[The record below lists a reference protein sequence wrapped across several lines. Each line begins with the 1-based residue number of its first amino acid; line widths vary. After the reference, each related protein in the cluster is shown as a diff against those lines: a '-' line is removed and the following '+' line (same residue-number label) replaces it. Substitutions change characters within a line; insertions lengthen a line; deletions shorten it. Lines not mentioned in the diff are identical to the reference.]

1 MKISYKIFWMV
12 LCLGFVTTA
21 IAQKPEKPNAAE
33 IYHSIQ
39 KLNFLG
45 SALYV
50 AAHPDDENTRL
61 IAYLANE
68 VKANTAYLSLTRGD
82 GGQNLVGPEIREL
95 LGVIRTQELLAAR
108 RTDGG
113 SQMFSRANDFGYSK
127 HPDETLK
134 IWNEKEVMADVI
146 WAIRKWQPDI
156 IVNRFDHR
164 TPGRTHGHHTASAM
178 LSEQAFNM
186 AGNRSVYP
194 EQLRWVGEWQP
205 RRQFFN
211 TSWWFYGSREN
222 FAKADKSK
230 MISVD
235 IGVYYPLL
243 GQSNTEIAAASRSMH
258 KSQGFGST
266 GTRGSQSEYLELI
279 NGDLPEDKENL
290 FDGINTTWTRVKGG
304 EEIGKILK
312 AVEDNYNFSDPAASV
327 PELVKAYKLI
337 KQLPDGYWKRVKQ
350 QEVEEVISSCMALYV
365 EVVADDYSA
374 TPGEDVELS
383 FEVINRSNIPAQ
395 LWKAYI
401 PGVRFDTT
409 LNLDLDDNQSYKF
422 YKKITIPKNIGTTIS
437 YWLNKK
443 WELGMYTV
451 EDQLQR
457 GLPETPRQI
466 KVMFTF
472 NIDGEG
478 MVLTKD
484 VVFKRNDP
492 VEAEVYRPFEITP
505 PIFTNLNEK
514 IYVYA
519 DGKPQEIEVLVKS
532 GKPNVSGTLELC
544 YSEGWKAEPA
554 NIDFELKRKGE
565 EQKFTF
571 TLYPPKEQSEDFIVP
586 LAKVDGKSYT
596 NELIV
601 IEYDHIPTQTVV
613 RDASAKV
620 VNIDLKKAGQRIGYI
635 MGAGD
640 DIPSSL
646 EQMGYQVTI
655 LEDKD
660 ITTGNLAAFDAVVMG
675 VRAYNT
681 IDRLK
686 FQQDKLMEYVK
697 NGGTMLVQYNTSH
710 RLKVPAAE
718 LGPYPLKL
726 SRDRVSVE
734 EAEVRFLK
742 PDHEVL
748 NWPNKITQKD
758 FEGWVQERG
767 LYFPN
772 EWDDQYEAILS
783 ANDPGEPA
791 RDGGLLVAKYGK
803 GHYIYSGYSWFRELP
818 AGVPGAY
825 RIFANL
831 VSIGKRP

>member
-1 MKISYKIFWMV
+1 M
-12 LCLGFVTTA
+12 CLGFLTTA
-21 IAQKPEKPNAAE
+21 VAQQPEKPNAAE

-108 RTDGG
+108 HTDGG

-178 LSEQAFNM
+178 LSERAFNM
-186 AGNRSVYP
+186 AGDRSVYP
-194 EQLRWVGEWQP
+194 EQLQWLDEWQP

-230 MISVD
+230 LMSVD

-290 FDGINTTWTRVKGG
+290 FDGINTTWTRVEGG
-304 EEIGKILK
+304 AAIGKILK
-312 AVEDNYNFSDPAASV
+312 AVEEQYNFSDPAASV
-327 PELVKAYKLI
+327 PELVKAYQLI
-337 KQLPDGYWKRVKQ
+337 KQLPEGYWKRVKQ
-350 QEVEEVISSCMALYV
+350 EEVEEVISHCMALYL

-374 TPGEDVELS
+374 TPGEEVELA
-383 FEVINRSNIPAQ
+383 FELINRSNISAQ
-395 LWKAYI
+395 LLEAKV
-401 PGVRFDTT
+401 PGVSFDTT
-409 LNLDLDDNQSYKF
+409 LSLDLEDNQSYKF
-422 YKKITIPKNIGTTIS
+422 YEKVTLPEDIGTTNS

-451 EDQLQR
+451 DDQLQR
-457 GLPETPRQI
+457 GLPETPRQLR
-466 KVMFTF
+466 VVFSL
-472 NIDGEG
+472 NILGED
-478 MVLTKD
+478 MTLTKD

-492 VEAEVYRPFEITP
+492 VDAEVYRPFEITP
-505 PIFTNLNEK
+505 PVFTNLNEK

-544 YSEGWKAEPA
+544 HSEGWKAEPA
-554 NIDFELKRKGE
+554 NINFELKRKGE

-596 NELIV
+596 NELII

-620 VNIDLKKAGQRIGYI
+620 VNIDLKKAGYRIGYI

-646 EQMGYQVTI
+646 EQMGYEVTI

-660 ITTGNLAAFDAVVMG
+660 ITTGNLATFDAVVMG

-686 FQQDKLMEYVK
+686 FQQSKLMDYVK
-697 NGGTMLVQYNTSH
+697 NGGTMLVQYNTSF
-710 RLKVPAAE
+710 RLKVPMNE
-718 LGPYPLKL
+718 LAPYPIKL

-742 PDHEVL
+742 PNHAVL

-783 ANDPGEPA
+783 ANDPGEPP
-791 RDGGLLVAKYGK
+791 RNGGLLVAQYGK
-803 GHYIYSGYSWFRELP
+803 GYYIYSGYSWFRELP

-831 VSIGKRP
+831 VSIGQRP

>member
-33 IYHSIQ
+33 IYHAIQ

-186 AGNRSVYP
+186 AGDRSVYP

-304 EEIGKILK
+304 EKIGKILK

-383 FEVINRSNIPAQ
+383 FEIINRSNIPAQ

-409 LNLDLDDNQSYKF
+409 LSLDLDNNQSYKF
-422 YKKITIPKNIGTTIS
+422 FKKVTLPNNIGKTNS

-451 EDQLQR
+451 EDQLLR
-457 GLPETPRQI
+457 GQPETPRQLS
-466 KVMFTF
+466 VMFTF

-492 VEAEVYRPFEITP
+492 VDAEVYRPFEITP

-532 GKPNVSGTLELC
+532 GKPNISGTLELC

-646 EQMGYQVTI
+646 EQMGYEVSI

-660 ITTGNLAAFDAVVMG
+660 ITTENLATFDAVVMG

-681 IDRLK
+681 VDRLK
-686 FQQDKLMEYVK
+686 FQQAKLMEYVK

-710 RLKVPAAE
+710 RLKVPSAE

>member
-1 MKISYKIFWMV
+1 
-12 LCLGFVTTA
+12 
-21 IAQKPEKPNAAE
+21 
-33 IYHSIQ
+33 
-39 KLNFLG
+39 
-45 SALYV
+45 
-50 AAHPDDENTRL
+50 
-61 IAYLANE
+61 
-68 VKANTAYLSLTRGD
+68 
-82 GGQNLVGPEIREL
+82 
-95 LGVIRTQELLAAR
+95 
-108 RTDGG
+108 
-113 SQMFSRANDFGYSK
+113 
-127 HPDETLK
+127 
-134 IWNEKEVMADVI
+134 
-146 WAIRKWQPDI
+146 
-156 IVNRFDHR
+156 
-164 TPGRTHGHHTASAM
+164 
-178 LSEQAFNM
+178 
-186 AGNRSVYP
+186 
-194 EQLRWVGEWQP
+194 
-205 RRQFFN
+205 
-211 TSWWFYGSREN
+211 
-222 FAKADKSK
+222 
-230 MISVD
+230 
-235 IGVYYPLL
+235 
-243 GQSNTEIAAASRSMH
+243 
-258 KSQGFGST
+258 
-266 GTRGSQSEYLELI
+266 
-279 NGDLPEDKENL
+279 
-290 FDGINTTWTRVKGG
+290 
-304 EEIGKILK
+304 
-312 AVEDNYNFSDPAASV
+312 
-327 PELVKAYKLI
+327 
-337 KQLPDGYWKRVKQ
+337 
-350 QEVEEVISSCMALYV
+350 
-365 EVVADDYSA
+365 
-374 TPGEDVELS
+374 
-383 FEVINRSNIPAQ
+383 
-395 LWKAYI
+395 
-401 PGVRFDTT
+401 
-409 LNLDLDDNQSYKF
+409 
-422 YKKITIPKNIGTTIS
+422 
-437 YWLNKK
+437 
-443 WELGMYTV
+443 
-451 EDQLQR
+451 
-457 GLPETPRQI
+457 
-466 KVMFTF
+466 
-472 NIDGEG
+472 
-478 MVLTKD
+478 
-484 VVFKRNDP
+484 
-492 VEAEVYRPFEITP
+492 
-505 PIFTNLNEK
+505 
-514 IYVYA
+514 
-519 DGKPQEIEVLVKS
+519 
-532 GKPNVSGTLELC
+532 LC
-544 YSEGWKAEPA
+544 YSKGWKAEPA

-803 GHYIYSGYSWFRELP
+803 GYYIYSGYSWFRELP

>member
-1 MKISYKIFWMV
+1 M
-12 LCLGFVTTA
+12 CLGFLTTA
-21 IAQKPEKPNAAE
+21 VAQQPEKPNAAE

-108 RTDGG
+108 HTDGG

-178 LSEQAFNM
+178 LSERAFNM
-186 AGNRSVYP
+186 AGDRSVYP
-194 EQLRWVGEWQP
+194 EQLQWLDEWQP

-230 MISVD
+230 LMSVD

-290 FDGINTTWTRVKGG
+290 FDGINTTWTRVEGG
-304 EEIGKILK
+304 AAIGKILK
-312 AVEDNYNFSDPAASV
+312 AVEEQYNFSDPAASV
-327 PELVKAYKLI
+327 PQLVKAYQLI
-337 KQLPDGYWKRVKQ
+337 KQLPEGYWKRVKQ
-350 QEVEEVISSCMALYV
+350 EEVEEVISHCMALYL

-374 TPGEDVELS
+374 TPGEEVELA
-383 FEVINRSNIPAQ
+383 FELINRSNISAQ
-395 LWKAYI
+395 LLEAKV
-401 PGVRFDTT
+401 PGVSFDTT
-409 LNLDLDDNQSYKF
+409 LSLDLEDNQSYKF
-422 YKKITIPKNIGTTIS
+422 YEKVTLPEDIGTTNS

-451 EDQLQR
+451 DDQLQR
-457 GLPETPRQI
+457 GLPETPRQLR
-466 KVMFTF
+466 VVFSL
-472 NIDGEG
+472 NILGED
-478 MVLTKD
+478 MTLTKD

-492 VEAEVYRPFEITP
+492 VDAEVYRPFEITP
-505 PIFTNLNEK
+505 PVFTNLNEK

-544 YSEGWKAEPA
+544 HSEGWKAEPA
-554 NIDFELKRKGE
+554 NINFELKRKGE

-596 NELIV
+596 NELII

-620 VNIDLKKAGQRIGYI
+620 VNIDLKKAGYRIGYI

-646 EQMGYQVTI
+646 EQMGYEVTI

-660 ITTGNLAAFDAVVMG
+660 ITTGNLATFDAVVMG

-686 FQQDKLMEYVK
+686 FQQSKLMDYVK
-697 NGGTMLVQYNTSH
+697 NGGTMLVQYNTSF
-710 RLKVPAAE
+710 RLKVPMNE
-718 LGPYPLKL
+718 LAPYPIKL

-742 PDHEVL
+742 PNHAVL

-783 ANDPGEPA
+783 ANDPGEPP
-791 RDGGLLVAKYGK
+791 RNGGLLVAQYGK
-803 GHYIYSGYSWFRELP
+803 GYYIYSGYSWFRELP

-831 VSIGKRP
+831 VSIGQRP